1 MTTTDETRSMPAV
14 RDPMLGSGVA
24 AWGETTVLPR
34 IQDEPVT
41 DRPVGARSAEADDG
55 WDDDG
60 WDQAE
65 EEFRPRRAGWI
76 ARGLVWLLVAWVVLA
91 FPVNQLSPFE
101 VGVTDVDVASL
112 AVIYAIAG
120 LSLNVLLGYAGQIS
134 LGHQAF
140 VGLGA
145 FASAYVVT
153 NLQLGFWL
161 AVAVAAGFGAVQATL
176 LGAISLRV
184 SGLYFALVT
193 LAYGT
198 FAEETLFGITA
209 ITGGE
214 GGKPVARP
222 VGFEDGY
229 SFYYLCLGFLV
240 LVLWL
245 DWRLTRSKAGRALN
259 ALRENPRV
267 AASYGINVKLYILV
281 AFAVSGIFAGIAG
294 ALMAHRDEVIVGS
307 SFDFRLALLF
317 ILMTVVGG
325 LRDRVGVVIG
335 SAFFALLEEKKL
347 VELLEHVVGFLLA
360 PFGSDWT
367 LTAFFEQTLGL
378 PLDFV
383 PLVVG
388 PILLLLTLTLYPGGI
403 GQLVA
408 PIREWLKGNRFD
420 RHAGAVTEVEVND
433 VRA

>member
-1 MTTTDETRSMPAV
+1 MTTTDETQQIPAV
-14 RDPMLGSGVA
+14 PAGPVDPDA
-24 AWGETTVLPR
+24 TTVLPVVPTAPA
-34 IQDEPVT
+34 DEVPQE
-41 DRPVGARSAEADDG
+41 AEPG
-55 WDDDG
+55 EEHDDD
-60 WDQAE
+60 
-65 EEFRPRRAGWI
+65 FRPGRGGWV
-76 ARGLVWLLVAWVVLA
+76 ARGVVWAFLAWVVLA
-91 FPVNQLSPFE
+91 FPVNWISPFE
-101 VGVTDVDVASL
+101 VGVADVDVASL
-112 AVIYAIAG
+112 AVIYAIGG

-145 FASAYVVT
+145 FASAYIVT
-153 NLQLGFWL
+153 NLELSFWL
-161 AVAVAAGFGAVQATL
+161 AVAVAALFGAVQATL
-176 LGAISLRV
+176 LGAISLRL

-198 FAEETLFGITA
+198 FAEETLFGISA

-214 GGKPVARP
+214 GGKPAPRP

-229 SFYYLCLGFLV
+229 SYYYLCLGFLV

-245 DWRLTRSKAGRALN
+245 DWRLTRSKGGRALQ

-267 AASYGINVKLYILV
+267 ASSYGINVKAYILL
-281 AFAVSGIFAGIAG
+281 AFAVSGVFAGIAG
-294 ALMAHRDEVIVGS
+294 SLMAHHDEVIVGS

-335 SAFFALLEEKKL
+335 SVFFALLEEKKL
-347 VELLEHVVGFLLA
+347 VQMFNLEGL
-360 PFGSDWT
+360 
-367 LTAFFEQTLGL
+367 FEGVLGL

-383 PLVVG
+383 ALVVG
-388 PILLLLTLTLYPGGI
+388 PILLLLTITLYPGGI
-403 GQLVA
+403 GQQVA
-408 PIREWLKGNRFD
+408 PIRLWLTGRRFD
-420 RHAGAVTEVEVND
+420 RHAGVVNEVEVTD

>member
-1 MTTTDETRSMPAV
+1 MTTTGETQQIPAV
-14 RDPMLGSGVA
+14 PADPDATTMLPAVA
-24 AWGETTVLPR
+24 GPPAHDVPVEDTEVVYD
-34 IQDEPVT
+34 DEY
-41 DRPVGARSAEADDG
+41 GDDG
-55 WDDDG
+55 
-60 WDQAE
+60 
-65 EEFRPRRAGWI
+65 EFRPGRAGWLG
-76 ARGLVWLLVAWVVLA
+76 RGVVWAFLAWVVLA
-91 FPVNQLSPFE
+91 FPVNWFSPFE
-101 VGVTDVDVASL
+101 VGVADVDVASL
-112 AVIYAIAG
+112 AVIYAIGG

-145 FASAYVVT
+145 FASAYIVT
-153 NLQLGFWL
+153 NLQLSFWL
-161 AVAVAAGFGAVQATL
+161 AVAVAALFGAVQATL
-176 LGAISLRV
+176 LGAISLRL

-198 FAEETLFGITA
+198 FAEETLFGISA

-214 GGKPVARP
+214 GGKPAPRP

-229 SFYYLCLGFLV
+229 SYYYLCLGFLV

-245 DWRLTRSKAGRALN
+245 DWRLTRSKGGRALQ

-267 AASYGINVKLYILV
+267 ASSYGINVKAYILL

-294 ALMAHRDEVIVGS
+294 SLMAHHDEVIVGS

-335 SAFFALLEEKKL
+335 SVFFALLEEKKL
-347 VELLEHVVGFLLA
+347 VQMFNLEGL
-360 PFGSDWT
+360 
-367 LTAFFEQTLGL
+367 FESVLGL

-383 PLVVG
+383 ALVVG
-388 PILLLLTLTLYPGGI
+388 PILLLLTITLYPGGI
-403 GQLVA
+403 GQQVA
-408 PIREWLKGNRFD
+408 PIRLWLTGHRFD
-420 RHAGAVTEVEVND
+420 RHAGAVNEVEVTD

>member
-1 MTTTDETRSMPAV
+1 MTTTDETRSLPAV
-14 RDPMLGSGVA
+14 PSPDPDA
-24 AWGETTVLPR
+24 TTVIPAVSP
-34 IQDEPVT
+34 D
-41 DRPVGARSAEADDG
+41 GAVDGAADGAADGTAGGAAGREALAEG
-55 WDDDG
+55 
-60 WDQAE
+60 
-65 EEFRPRRAGWI
+65 FRPGPGGWL
-76 ARGLVWLLVAWVVLA
+76 ARGLVWAMLAWAVLA
-91 FPVNQLSPFE
+91 FPVNRFSPFE
-101 VGVTDVDVASL
+101 VGVADVDVAAL

-120 LSLNVLLGYAGQIS
+120 LSLNILLGYAGQIS

-153 NLQLGFWL
+153 NLQLSFWL
-161 AVAVAAGFGAVQATL
+161 AVAVAAAFGAVQATL
-176 LGAISLRV
+176 LGAISLRL

-214 GGKPVARP
+214 GGKPAPRP
-222 VGFEDGY
+222 IGFESGY
-229 SFYYLCLGFLV
+229 AYYYVCLSFLAV
-240 LVLWL
+240 VWWL
-245 DWRLTRSKAGRALN
+245 DRRLTRSKAGRALD

-267 AASYGINVKLYILV
+267 ASSYGINVKAYILL
-281 AFAVSGIFAGIAG
+281 AFALSGIFAGVAG

-325 LRDRVGVVIG
+325 LRDRLGVVLG
-335 SAFFALLEEKKL
+335 SVFFALLEEKKL
-347 VELLEHVVGFLLA
+347 VEMLD
-360 PFGSDWT
+360 FGWFSLGD
-367 LTAFFEQTLGL
+367 FFVHTLGL

-383 PLVVG
+383 ALVVG

-403 GQLVA
+403 GQQVA
-408 PIREWLKGNRFD
+408 PIRVWLTGHRFD
-420 RHAGAVTEVEVND
+420 RHAGAVNEVEVND